1 MLPEKCSMNRADQL
15 VHEIRAYCAANA
27 NPALAAKYARYFKEG
42 YDSWGLMD
50 AKHPMWN
57 AQKEDWAQRYHSLG
71 LNGFLQLGEILFA
84 TGKYEEGAIAIHFLK
99 PFAATAGPAILPGI
113 EKWFRAGINNWA
125 HTDVLCGE
133 LLSPALAEGRIPYDA
148 FAPWRQSPCKYQR
161 RAVPVAL
168 LGLLKTA
175 APPQPLLDFIEPL
188 MHDPERVVHQ
198 GLGWFLREQWKLHP
212 APVEQ
217 FLLRFKDT
225 APRLIFQ
232 YATEKMTP
240 PEKARFRAQKPPKA
254 K

>member
-1 MLPEKCSMNRADQL
+1 MTRKEQL
-15 VHEIRAYCAANA
+15 VQEIRDYCAAHA

-50 AKHPMWN
+50 PKAPVWN
-57 AQKEDWAQRYHSLG
+57 EQKQDWAQRYQSLG
-71 LNGFLQLGEILFA
+71 IKGFLQLGEMLFPS
-84 TGKYEEGAIAIHFLK
+84 GKYEEGALAIHFLK
-99 PFAATAGPAILPGI
+99 PFAATADATILPGI

-133 LLSPALAEGRIPYDA
+133 LLAPALLEGRIA
-148 FAPWRQSPCKYQR
+148 FQDFASWRQSPCKYQR
-161 RAVPVAL
+161 RAVPVSL
-168 LGLLKTA
+168 LGLLKTKG
-175 APPQPLLDFIEPL
+175 PTQPLLDFI
-188 MHDPERVVHQ
+188 DPMMMDTERVVHQ
-198 GLGWFLREQWKLHP
+198 GLGWFLREKWKLDP

-217 FLLRFKDT
+217 FLLRWKDA

-240 PEKARFRAQKPPKA
+240 PQKARFRAQKQPKS